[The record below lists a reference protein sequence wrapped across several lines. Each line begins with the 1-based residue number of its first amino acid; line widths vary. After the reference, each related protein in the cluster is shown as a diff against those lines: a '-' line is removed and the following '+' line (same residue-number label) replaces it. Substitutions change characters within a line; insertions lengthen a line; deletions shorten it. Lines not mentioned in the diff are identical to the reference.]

1 MPFTLGQRWISDTE
15 SELGLGTVVAVDA
28 RTVTLLFPSTG
39 ENRLYARSDSPVTR
53 VMFNPG
59 DTITSHDGWQMQVEE
74 VKEENGLLTYIGT
87 RLDTEES
94 GVALREVFLDSKLV
108 FSKPQDR
115 LFAGQID
122 RMDRFALRYRARKY
136 SSEQFRMPYSGLR
149 GQRTSLIPHQLNIAH
164 DVGRRHAPRVLL
176 ADEVGLGKTIEAG
189 MILHQQLLSGAAERV
204 LIIVPETLQH
214 QWLVEMLRRFNLRF
228 ALFDDERYA
237 EAQHDAYNPFDTEQ
251 LVICSLDFAR
261 RSKQRLEHLCEAEW
275 DLLVVDEAHHLVWS
289 EDAPSREYQAIEQL
303 AEHVPGVLLLTA
315 TPEQLGMESHFA
327 RLRLLDPNRFHD
339 FAQFVEEQKNYR
351 PVADAVAM
359 LLAGNKLSNDELNM
373 LGEMIGEQDI
383 EPLLQAAN
391 SDSEDA
397 QSARQELVSMLMD
410 RHGTSRVLFR
420 NTRNGVKGF
429 PKRELHT
436 IKLPLPTQ
444 YQTAIKVSGIMGA
457 RKSAEER
464 ARDMLYPERIYQEFE
479 GDNATWWNF
488 DPRVEW
494 LMGYL
499 TSHRSQKVLVICAKA
514 ATALQLEQVLR
525 EREGIRAAVFHEG
538 MSIIERDRAAA
549 WFAEED
555 TGAQVLLC
563 SEIGSEG
570 RNFQFASH
578 MVMFDLPFNPDLLEQ
593 RIGRLDRIGQA
604 HDIQIHVPY
613 LEKTAQSVLVR
624 WYHEGLDAF
633 EHTCPT
639 GRTIYDSV
647 YNDLINYLASPDET
661 EGFDDLIKNCRE
673 QHEALKAQLEQGRD
687 RLLEIH
693 SNGGEKAQALAESIE
708 EQDDDTNLI
717 AFAMNLFDIIG
728 INQDDRGDNMIVLT
742 PSDHMLVP
750 DFPGLSEDGITITFD
765 REVALA
771 REDAQF
777 ITWEHPLIRNGLDL
791 ILSGDTGS
799 STISLLKNK
808 ALPVGTLLVELIYVV
823 EAQAPK
829 QLQLNRFLP
838 PTPVRML
845 LDKNGNNLAA
855 QVEFETF
862 NRQLNAVNRHTGSKL
877 VNAVQQDVHAILQ
890 LGEAQIEKSA
900 RALIDAAR
908 NEADEKLSA
917 ELSRLEAL
925 RAVNPNIRDDE
936 LTAIE
941 SNRQQVM
948 ESLDQAGWRLD
959 ALRLIVVTHQ

>member
-1 MPFTLGQRWISDTE
+1 M
-15 SELGLGTVVAVDA
+15 
-28 RTVTLLFPSTG
+28 
-39 ENRLYARSDSPVTR
+39 
-53 VMFNPG
+53 
-59 DTITSHDGWQMQVEE
+59 
-74 VKEENGLLTYIGT
+74 
-87 RLDTEES
+87 
-94 GVALREVFLDSKLV
+94 
-108 FSKPQDR
+108 
-115 LFAGQID
+115 
-122 RMDRFALRYRARKY
+122 
-136 SSEQFRMPYSGLR
+136 
-149 GQRTSLIPHQLNIAH
+149 
-164 DVGRRHAPRVLL
+164 
-176 ADEVGLGKTIEAG
+176 
-189 MILHQQLLSGAAERV
+189 
-204 LIIVPETLQH
+204 
-214 QWLVEMLRRFNLRF
+214 
-228 ALFDDERYA
+228 
-237 EAQHDAYNPFDTEQ
+237 
-251 LVICSLDFAR
+251 
-261 RSKQRLEHLCEAEW
+261 
-275 DLLVVDEAHHLVWS
+275 VDEAHHLVWS
-289 EDAPSREYQAIEQL
+289 EAAPSREYLAIEQL
-303 AEHVPGVLLLTA
+303 AAQVPGVLLLTA
-315 TPEQLGMESHFA
+315 TPEQLGLESHFA

-339 FAQFVEEQKNYR
+339 FEQFVEEQKNFR

-359 LLAGNKLSNDELNM
+359 LLAGKHLSDAELNT
-373 LGEMIGEQDI
+373 LGELIGEQDI
-383 EPLLQAAN
+383 EPLLQTAN
-391 SDSEDA
+391 STRDGAEA
-397 QSARQELVSMLMD
+397 ARQELISMLLD

-436 IKLPLPTQ
+436 VKLPLPTQ

-464 ARDMLYPERIYQEFE
+464 ARDMLYPEQIYQEFE
-479 GDNATWWNF
+479 GDTGTWWNF

-514 ATALQLEQVLR
+514 TTALQLEQVLR

-549 WFAEED
+549 WFSEED

-578 MVMFDLPFNPDLLEQ
+578 LVMFDLPFNPDLLEQ

-604 HDIQIHVPY
+604 HDIQILVPW

-647 YNDLINYLASPDET
+647 YNELINYLASPEET
-661 EGFDDLIKNCRE
+661 EGFDELIKSCRE
-673 QHEALKAQLEQGRD
+673 QHDALKAQLEQGRD
-687 RLLEIH
+687 RLLEIN
-693 SNGGEKAQALAESIE
+693 SNGGEQAQALADSIAQ
-708 EQDDDTNLI
+708 QDNDTGLVN
-717 AFAMNLFDIIG
+717 FAMNLFDIIG
-728 INQDDRGDNMIVLT
+728 INQDDRGEHMIVLT

-750 DFPGLSEDGITITFD
+750 DFPGLPEDGCTITFD
-765 REVALA
+765 RDVALS

-799 STISLLKNK
+799 CALSLLKNK
-808 ALPVGTLLVELIYVV
+808 ALPVGTLLLELIYVV
-823 EAQAPK
+823 EAKAPK

-845 LDKNGNNLAA
+845 VDKNGTNLAA
-855 QVEFETF
+855 QVEFESF
-862 NRQLNAVNRHTGSKL
+862 NRQLSAVNRHTSSKL
-877 VNAVQQDVHAILQ
+877 VNAVQQNVHAILQ
-890 LGEAQIEKSA
+890 LAESKVESAAQ
-900 RALIDAAR
+900 ALIKAAR
-908 NEADEKLSA
+908 EEADEKLSA

-925 RAVNPNIRDDE
+925 KAVNPNIRDDE
-936 LTAIE
+936 LAAIE
-941 SNRQQVM
+941 SNREQVL
-948 ESLDQAGWRLD
+948 ESLDQASWRLD